1 MTLILETLFTL
12 WTELLFLVSLD
23 VYNRSNEFKPLDY
36 QQQID
41 LYKKYTELKK
51 SPQITQSQEFNRRIS
66 LVIEKAVK
74 QNKSTND
81 GLNNH
86 HKSTTFE
93 PASNQEEEKTHSG
106 HETTGNNRF
115 DYIFHF
121 LNYEFYLELLK

>member
-1 MTLILETLFTL
+1 M
-12 WTELLFLVSLD
+12 SLD

-74 QNKSTND
+74 QNKSTNE

-86 HKSTTFE
+86 HISFE
-93 PASNQEEEKTHSG
+93 PNQEEEKTHSG
-106 HETTGNNRF
+106 HETTGYNRF
-115 DYIFHF
+115 EYIFDNF
-121 LNYEFYLELLK
+121 KI